1 MNLEDLLAHLKRLT
15 ASLSWQQI
23 GTLAGVFVAVVGVLV
38 GTAYWINTPTYTVLF
53 SDMDSESASSVVS
66 KLKTDKVDYQ
76 LDEGGRTIRVPSSRV
91 DELRL
96 SFSSQGMPSSG
107 RIGFEIF
114 DRTSFGTTEFL
125 EHVNY
130 RRALEGELARTIGTI
145 TEVSSARVH
154 IAMAKDSLFATDK
167 QSAKASVVLKLK
179 ARKPLPAQ
187 TVSAIAGL
195 VASSVEDLRPE
206 GVVVLDTFG
215 RSLTGKGES
224 DDQDASGLNLDKQH
238 RLERDL
244 TTKVVALLEPIVGEG
259 HVRVNVAARLN
270 TNSAEETEERWDPT
284 TVLRSRQTSSDV
296 GASPAGA
303 LLTGG
308 AGIGGTVGAGARA
321 NTPAGVTSSPAGAGA
336 PVTNVPLPPGT
347 PPSRNVE
354 SANYEVGRMT
364 RHTITPSGQ
373 VARLSVAVLIDD
385 SRTSAAGAPAA
396 APADAAAGAAAAT
409 PPAAASKP
417 RTPEEIERIHKLVSA
432 AVGFEEARGDQLTVE
447 NISFDE
453 GEQMTPEPPKSVM
466 ERVTTVVRSDSAM
479 EAGRTIG
486 VVVLA
491 VLAFFMFLRPVM
503 NRALTPHTSMSLPS
517 MGSPGLLG
525 GAGAVGALGAAGGGL
540 QTIGALE
547 QQVDAGFVRPED
559 KKLTALTRNVAK
571 LADEEPEAVAR
582 LVRTWISADE

>member
-1 MNLEDLLAHLKRLT
+1 MNPDDLLAHLKRLT

-53 SDMDSESASSVVS
+53 SDMDSESASSVIS
-66 KLKTDKVDYQ
+66 RLKTDKVNYQ
-76 LDEGGRTIRVPSSRV
+76 LDEGGRTIRVPNSRV

-96 SFSSQGMPSSG
+96 SFSSQGMPASG

-114 DRTSFGTTEFL
+114 DRTAFGTTEFL

-179 ARKPLPAQ
+179 GRKPLQAQ
-187 TVSAIAGL
+187 TISAIAGL

-206 GVVVLDTFG
+206 SVVVLDTFG
-215 RSLTGKGES
+215 RSLTGKES
-224 DDQDASGLNLDKQH
+224 EDQDASGLNLDKQH

-270 TNSAEETEERWDPT
+270 TNSAEETEERWDPA
-284 TVLRSRQTSSDV
+284 TVLRSRQTSSDI
-296 GASPAGA
+296 GATPAGA
-303 LLTGG
+303 LLTSGG
-308 AGIGGTVGAGARA
+308 AVGAGARA
-321 NTPAGVTSSPAGAGA
+321 NTPPGVSSSAA
-336 PVTNVPLPPGT
+336 VSVPIQPPPPGT
-347 PPSRNVE
+347 PPSRTVE

-364 RHTITPSGQ
+364 RHTISPSGQ

-385 SRTSAAGAPAA
+385 SRSNAAGTAS
-396 APADAAAGAAAAT
+396 APADPAAAGAAAT
-409 PPAAASKP
+409 PPAPVSKP
-417 RTPEEIERIHKLVSA
+417 RSSEEIDRIHKLVSA

-453 GEQMTPEPPKSVM
+453 GEQFVPEPPKSM
-466 ERVTTVVRSDSAM
+466 MQRVTTVVQSDSAF
-479 EAGRTIG
+479 EAGRTLG
-486 VVVLA
+486 VVLLA

-503 NRALTPHTSMSLPS
+503 NRALTPQQRPMSLPS
-517 MGSPGLLG
+517 AGVPGLV
-525 GAGAVGALGAAGGGL
+525 GAGGPAGALGSGGL
-540 QTIGALE
+540 QTIGAME
-547 QQVDAGFVRPED
+547 QQVEAGFARPED
-559 KKLTALTRNVAK
+559 KKLTALTRNVSK
-571 LADEEPEAVAR
+571 LADDEPEAVAR
-582 LVRTWISADE
+582 LVRTWITENE

>member
-1 MNLEDLLAHLKRLT
+1 MNPDDLLAHLKRLT

-53 SDMDSESASSVVS
+53 SDMDSESASSVIS
-66 KLKTDKVDYQ
+66 RLKTDKVNYQ
-76 LDEGGRTIRVPSSRV
+76 LDEGGRTIRVPNSRV

-96 SFSSQGMPSSG
+96 SFSSQGMPASG

-114 DRTSFGTTEFL
+114 DRTAFGTTEFL

-179 ARKPLPAQ
+179 GRKPLQAQ
-187 TVSAIAGL
+187 TISAIAGL

-206 GVVVLDTFG
+206 SVVVLDTFG
-215 RSLTGKGES
+215 RSLTGKES
-224 DDQDASGLNLDKQH
+224 EDQDASGLNLDKQH

-270 TNSAEETEERWDPT
+270 TNSAEETEERWDPA
-284 TVLRSRQTSSDV
+284 TVLRSRQTSSDI
-296 GASPAGA
+296 GATPAGA
-303 LLTGG
+303 LLTSGG
-308 AGIGGTVGAGARA
+308 ADGAGARA
-321 NTPAGVTSSPAGAGA
+321 NTPPGVSSSAA
-336 PVTNVPLPPGT
+336 VSVPIQPPPPGT
-347 PPSRNVE
+347 PPSRTVE

-364 RHTITPSGQ
+364 RHTISPSGQ

-385 SRTSAAGAPAA
+385 SRSNAAGTAS
-396 APADAAAGAAAAT
+396 APADPAAAGAAAT
-409 PPAAASKP
+409 PPAPVSKP
-417 RTPEEIERIHKLVSA
+417 RSSEEIDRIHKLVSA

-453 GEQMTPEPPKSVM
+453 GEQFVPEPPKSM
-466 ERVTTVVRSDSAM
+466 MQRVTTVVQSDSAF
-479 EAGRTIG
+479 EAGRTLG
-486 VVVLA
+486 VVLLA

-503 NRALTPHTSMSLPS
+503 NRALTPQQRPMSLPS
-517 MGSPGLLG
+517 TGVPGLV
-525 GAGAVGALGAAGGGL
+525 GAGGPAGALGSGGL
-540 QTIGALE
+540 QTIGAME
-547 QQVDAGFVRPED
+547 QQVEAGFARPED
-559 KKLTALTRNVAK
+559 KKLTALTRNVSK
-571 LADEEPEAVAR
+571 LADDEPEAVAR
-582 LVRTWISADE
+582 LVRTWITENE

>member
-1 MNLEDLLAHLKRLT
+1 MNPEDLLAHLKRLT

-38 GTAYWINTPTYTVLF
+38 GTAYWINTPSYTVLF
-53 SDMDSESASSVVS
+53 SDMDSESASSVIS
-66 KLKTDKVDYQ
+66 RLKTDKVNYQ
-76 LDEGGRTIRVPSSRV
+76 LDEGGRTIRVPNSRV

-96 SFSSQGMPSSG
+96 SFSSQGMPASG

-114 DRTSFGTTEFL
+114 DRTAFGTTEFL

-179 ARKPLPAQ
+179 GRKPLQSQ
-187 TVSAIAGL
+187 TISAIAGL
-195 VASSVEDLRPE
+195 IASSVEDLRPE
-206 GVVVLDTFG
+206 SVVVLDTFG

-224 DDQDASGLNLDKQH
+224 EDQDVGGQNLDKQH

-270 TNSAEETEERWDPT
+270 TNSAEETEERWDPA
-284 TVLRSRQTSSDV
+284 TVLRSRQTSSDI
-296 GASPAGA
+296 GATPAGA
-303 LLTGG
+303 LLTSGG
-308 AGIGGTVGAGARA
+308 AVGAGARA
-321 NTPAGVTSSPAGAGA
+321 NTPPGVSSSAA
-336 PVTNVPLPPGT
+336 VSVPIQPPPPGT
-347 PPSRNVE
+347 PPSRTVE

-364 RHTITPSGQ
+364 RHTISPSGQ

-385 SRTSAAGAPAA
+385 SRSNAAGTAS
-396 APADAAAGAAAAT
+396 APADPAAAGAAAT
-409 PPAAASKP
+409 PPAPVSKP
-417 RTPEEIERIHKLVSA
+417 RSSEEIDRIHKLVSA

-453 GEQMTPEPPKSVM
+453 GEQFVPESPKSM
-466 ERVTTVVRSDSAM
+466 MQRVTTVVQSDSAF
-479 EAGRTIG
+479 EAGRTLG
-486 VVVLA
+486 VVLLA

-503 NRALTPHTSMSLPS
+503 NRALTPQQRPMSLPS
-517 MGSPGLLG
+517 AGVPGLA
-525 GAGAVGALGAAGGGL
+525 GAGGPAGALGSGGL
-540 QTIGALE
+540 QTIGAME
-547 QQVDAGFVRPED
+547 QQVEAGFVRPED
-559 KKLTALTRNVAK
+559 KKLTTLTRNVSK
-571 LADEEPEAVAR
+571 LADDEPEAVAR
-582 LVRTWISADE
+582 LVRTWITENE